1 MQRHWVTLFEHQSI
15 LNTQSKLLRN
25 LKSPKL
31 WWPYL
36 MAEHPGYMYQ
46 LKVENPQNNFTTRQV
61 LTLAIVCKVS
71 VISVKNGIDEYTLPV
86 GLRQV

>member
-1 MQRHWVTLFEHQSI
+1 
-15 LNTQSKLLRN
+15 
-25 LKSPKL
+25 
-31 WWPYL
+31 

-46 LKVENPQNNFTTRQV
+46 LKVDNPQNNFTTRKV

-86 GLRQV
+86 GLREV

>member
-1 MQRHWVTLFEHQSI
+1 MQRHWVTLFKHQSVFS
-15 LNTQSKLLRN
+15 TQSKLVRN

-46 LKVENPQNNFTTRQV
+46 LKVETQNNFTKRQV
-61 LTLAIVCKVS
+61 LTSAFLCKVS

-86 GLRQV
+86 GLREV

>member
-1 MQRHWVTLFEHQSI
+1 MQRHWVTLFKHQSVFS
-15 LNTQSKLLRN
+15 TQSKLVRN

-46 LKVENPQNNFTTRQV
+46 LKVDNPQNNFTTRKV

-86 GLRQV
+86 GLREV